1 MKDLIK
7 DNLRRI
13 TMLLLLLTWAISN
26 FVFFKRQINLII
38 HPSSNEDYHVIILF
52 LISVL
57 GNTLF
62 CLWMLHAN
70 YKVTQMKSILKNKKL
85 ERKTSKAEELF
96 IKYHGILSIF
106 IIITGSIYTYFNSI
120 KPVLKINHEAGVGMI
135 AFIISM
141 TLPIVILLTIYTV
154 RIFKNEKQQK
164 SSMS

>member
-7 DNLRRI
+7 DNRRRI

-38 HPSSNEDYHVIILF
+38 HPSSNEDYHAIILF

-57 GNTLF
+57 GNILF
-62 CLWMLHAN
+62 FVWILHADCKMSHPDEE
-70 YKVTQMKSILKNKKL
+70 YLETQKRKL
-85 ERKTSKAEELF
+85 ERKTSKAEKLF

-106 IIITGSIYTYFNSI
+106 VIITGSIYIYFNSI

-135 AFIISM
+135 AFIISI
-141 TLPIVILLTIYTV
+141 TLPITIMLTIYTI
-154 RIFKNEKQQK
+154 RIFKNHKQF
-164 SSMS
+164 

>member
-13 TMLLLLLTWAISN
+13 TMLLLLLTWGISN

-57 GNTLF
+57 GNILF
-62 CLWMLHAN
+62 FLWMLHADCKMSHPDEE
-70 YKVTQMKSILKNKKL
+70 YLEKQKRKL
-85 ERKTSKAEELF
+85 ERRTSKAEELF

-106 IIITGSIYTYFNSI
+106 IIITGTIYIYFNSI
-120 KPVLKINHEAGVGMI
+120 KPVLNINHEAGVGMI

-141 TLPIVILLTIYTV
+141 TLPITILLTIYTV
-154 RIFKNEKQQK
+154 RIFKNDKQ
-164 SSMS
+164 